1 MKLLTLCV
9 ATVQGERERE
19 LEKSQFIDING
30 LVGRGGVVVVVV
42 YIKKFQQ
49 PSYDLSALTTS
60 YPSSSQQR

>member
-19 LEKSQFIDING
+19 GEKSQFIDING

-42 YIKKFQQ
+42 YI
-49 PSYDLSALTTS
+49 
-60 YPSSSQQR
+60 